1 MKTITRSS
9 FALIPII
16 AFTVT
21 ITLSNS
27 IARGIDHNRA
37 TAISSATSEPFSGS
51 YHTMLEGLN
60 SVSTR

>member
-16 AFTVT
+16 AFVAT

-27 IARGIDHNRA
+27 IARSIDHHRT
-37 TAISSATSEPFSGS
+37 TAMPPAVTEPLSGS

-60 SVSTR
+60 SASTR

>member
-16 AFTVT
+16 AFVVT

-27 IARGIDHNRA
+27 IARSIDHHRTA
-37 TAISSATSEPFSGS
+37 TIPPAATEPLNGS
-51 YHTMLEGLN
+51 YHTMLESLN
-60 SVSTR
+60 SASTR

>member
-16 AFTVT
+16 AFAIT
-21 ITLSNS
+21 ITLSNG
-27 IARGIDHNRA
+27 IARSIDHHR
-37 TAISSATSEPFSGS
+37 TAVLPAAVEPLSGS

-60 SVSTR
+60 SISTRQ